1 MPPIFNVP
9 PAAFSVPSAVV
20 SSAAASVAAS
30 VAASDEPAA
39 SLLLPQPVNID
50 ADNAATIKRLTNFF
64 IFIIFPPS
72 SAAIV
77 YHYVQKA
84 TSSIQKG
91 FSLQKEAL
99 FLLPQKHNMAFY
111 NSCQRKTGRYNFSS

>member
-9 PAAFSVPSAVV
+9 PAAFSVPSA
-20 SSAAASVAAS
+20 AASVAASVVAS

-39 SLLLPQPVNID
+39 SLLLPQPVSID

-84 TSSIQKG
+84 TLSIQKG
-91 FSLQKEAL
+91 FSLRKEAL